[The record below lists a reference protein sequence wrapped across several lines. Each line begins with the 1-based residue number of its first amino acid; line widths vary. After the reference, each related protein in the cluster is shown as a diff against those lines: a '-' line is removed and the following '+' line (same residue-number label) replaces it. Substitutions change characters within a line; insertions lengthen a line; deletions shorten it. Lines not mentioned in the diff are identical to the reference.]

1 DGAGE
6 MFEPNPIQAKL
17 LKAIQ
22 NIACDSQRLIEQ
34 SRTADNHQ
42 SSTALVHLDISRRTR
57 ENLEALAAAVG
68 VPKSVIDYTRAAGE
82 RGHRWRPGQP
92 LLSTETI
99 DRDTLLTGHAGS
111 VWQLQT
117 MAGVGAAIAQQGTL
131 PRNGFEAFRRV
142 MGVSWQRVGAVGH
155 ALDLT
160 ETQRRHAWEPTNR
173 PWTDRVAETVGT
185 LQRSALKT
193 RWRGIVETNFV
204 AVSMPVSVL
213 TAAGVTPDDI
223 TAQLPVL
230 PDRMVE
236 LAALAL
242 EPHPTVGEV
251 FGTDIAAAVEAT
263 GSDSHTEPEPDDH
276 TAGPEPGRRGG
287 PAVGHDP

>member
-1 DGAGE
+1 

-34 SRTADNHQ
+34 SRTADNHH
-42 SSTALVHLDISRRTR
+42 STALVHLDISRRTR
-57 ENLEALAAAVG
+57 ENLEALAAAIG
-68 VPKSVIDYTRAAGE
+68 VPKSVTDYTRAAGE

-92 LLSTETI
+92 LLSTESI
-99 DRDTLLTGHAGS
+99 DRDTLLTGHAHS
-111 VWQLQT
+111 IWQLQT

-131 PRNGFEAFRRV
+131 PRDGFEAFRRV
-142 MGVSWQRVGAVGH
+142 MGVRWQRVGAVGH

-160 ETQRRHAWEPTNR
+160 EAERQHAWEPTNR
-173 PWTDRVAETVGT
+173 PWTDQVAETVGS
-185 LQRSALKT
+185 LERSALRT

-223 TAQLPVL
+223 SAQLPVL

-236 LAALAL
+236 LAARAL
-242 EPHPTVGEV
+242 QPHPRVGEV
-251 FGTDIAAAVEAT
+251 VGVDIGAAVEAT
-263 GSDSHTEPEPDDH
+263 GTDSHTEPEHDDR

-287 PAVGHDP
+287 PEVGHDP